1 MKTRVQLSSKNIAMI
16 SYVVD
21 LKSQQLNDLLQ
32 FEDEIT
38 VLKIKQTLI
47 SFVGAL
53 EGKSFE
59 DIIKYITGINM
70 NIVFNF
76 DSISYFNNRHVNDE
90 VLTRYLESKN
100 IDWFIKADK
109 SDFFNQ

>member
-70 NIVFNF
+70 NIVLTLIAFHI
-76 DSISYFNNRHVNDE
+76 SI
-90 VLTRYLESKN
+90 
-100 IDWFIKADK
+100 IDM
-109 SDFFNQ
+109 